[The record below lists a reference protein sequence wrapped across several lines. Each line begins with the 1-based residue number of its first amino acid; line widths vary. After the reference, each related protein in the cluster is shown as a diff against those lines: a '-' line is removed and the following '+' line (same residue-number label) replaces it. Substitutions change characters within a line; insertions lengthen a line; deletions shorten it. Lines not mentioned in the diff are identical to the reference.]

1 MKLLSASA
9 AHRVTWM
16 TLALSLAACA
26 TLGLDRL
33 QPLRFS
39 EVAERPSTV
48 RLLAPDASR
57 PAGGLALRLWTR
69 VENPNP
75 VGLTLSEIDGR
86 FHLEGREGPRATFPL
101 GLPLEAEGDTVVP
114 LDVTVGFE
122 EIPDLA
128 GALRTALARGALDY
142 RLEGSFTLDAG
153 AFGQP
158 RFGPATLLRGELEVI
173 R

>member
-1 MKLLSASA
+1 MKLKVA
-9 AHRVTWM
+9 A
-16 TLALSLAACA
+16 ALVAWSSGCA

-39 EVAERPSTV
+39 EAADRPSTV
-48 RLLAPDASR
+48 RLLAPDVSR

-86 FHLEGREGPRATFPL
+86 LHLEGREGPRATFPL
-101 GLPLEAEGDTVVP
+101 GLPLQADADTVVP

-122 EIPDLA
+122 EIPELA
-128 GALRTALARGALDY
+128 GALRTALARGALEY
-142 RLEGSFTLDAG
+142 RLEGSFSVEAG
-153 AFGQP
+153 RFGQP
-158 RFGPATLLRGELEVI
+158 RFGPATLLRGELEVV